1 MLEPQL
7 VLQLSWRGLDLL
19 PSRGRSARSRLSLG
33 ICLNNVALS
42 RWRTRFEQRTFSRCG
57 THDHWWR
64 VPCFHELRGC
74 TLSDYACI
82 RVGCR
87 HACKLL
93 TSISGPKVREHYV
106 GWVRRKAQKRLVYW
120 LCRWGSRR
128 ILYCIKIVKLICWSR
143 VSTLSK
149 SCKVKSDHRAKRY
162 VSTVADRFVPVLSR
176 KLTGLSFW
184 CSD

>member
-1 MLEPQL
+1 MTYTLWATHVLEVWASRSL
-7 VLQLSWRGLDLL
+7 VKGTVFPRVEGLHPL
-19 PSRGRSARSRLSLG
+19 
-33 ICLNNVALS
+33 
-42 RWRTRFEQRTFSRCG
+42 W
-57 THDHWWR
+57 
-64 VPCFHELRGC
+64 
-74 TLSDYACI
+74 YACI

-93 TSISGPKVREHYV
+93 ASISGPKVRKHYV
-106 GWVRRKAQKRLVYW
+106 EWVRRKAHKKLVYW

-149 SCKVKSDHRAKRY
+149 SCKVKSDHRIKRY
-162 VSTVADRFVPVLSR
+162 VSTVADRFVPALSR
-176 KLTGLSFW
+176 RLTRLSFW